1 MNRGRRSEQADA
13 LIEGF
18 RPGVMERLGL
28 GPTRCLAR
36 NPKLVYGRM
45 TGWGQDGP
53 YAQRAGHDINY
64 IALAGALHAIGRK
77 GEAPVPPLNL
87 VGDFGGGGM
96 LLAFGVVRA
105 ARGAALGQGPG
116 RRRRDGRRRA
126 LLMTMFH
133 GLPKT
138 WAWEDERGT
147 NLLDTG
153 AHFYDVYETAD
164 GKYVSIGS
172 IEPQFYAE
180 LLRLTGSRRELRTAD
195 GRKRVARAE
204 GAHRRD
210 LQDEDARRVVRDHG
224 AHRRLLRAGAVVPE
238 RGAEAPAQR
247 RARHVRAVLMAY
259 ASGGP
264 VAAAFAATRPERTL
278 ALILYA
284 AMAASRPDDD
294 VTWAWSDEQR
304 AEAFGE
310 FAKVWGTGANID
322 RLAPSAADDERVR
335 AWLGRLERQSLS
347 PAALIRV
354 GAMHASFD
362 VKPLLA
368 SIRVPT
374 LVLHRVGDEMV
385 DPRHSYFLAE
395 RIPGAKHVELPGAD
409 NLAMVGD
416 TESLLG
422 EVEDFLTGGRR
433 SGEPDREL
441 LTVLFTD
448 IVDATPTASRLGDAR
463 WRALLADHDKS
474 VRAELDRYGGV
485 EVKTIGDAFLATFSG
500 PPSQAA
506 RCARSILAAAQRL
519 GIELRCGLHTG
530 ECEHIGGDVGGMA
543 VHIAARVSALAGP
556 NEVLASGTT
565 YGTVVGSGLDWTYR
579 GEERLKGVP
588 GSWPLF
594 VLDA

>member
-1 MNRGRRSEQADA
+1 MATEPVERTQWVHSGDTDVAYRVIGDGPMDVVFVGGLVSH
-13 LIEGF
+13 IEVMLDE
-18 RPGVMERLGL
+18 PGMERWFLRLG
-28 GPTRCLAR
+28 RIAR
-36 NPKLVYGRM
+36 VVLVDRRG
-45 TGWGQDGP
+45 
-53 YAQRAGHDINY
+53 
-64 IALAGALHAIGRK
+64 IGMS
-77 GEAPVPPLNL
+77 GTPPSDWS
-87 VGDFGGGGM
+87 V
-96 LLAFGVVRA
+96 
-105 ARGAALGQGPG
+105 
-116 RRRRDGRRRA
+116 
-126 LLMTMFH
+126 
-133 GLPKT
+133 
-138 WAWEDERGT
+138 EDEVADIAAV
-147 NLLDTG
+147 LDAVG
-153 AHFYDVYETAD
+153 
-164 GKYVSIGS
+164 
-172 IEPQFYAE
+172 IE
-180 LLRLTGSRRELRTAD
+180 
-195 GRKRVARAE
+195 
-204 GAHRRD
+204 
-210 LQDEDARRVVRDHG
+210 
-224 AHRRLLRAGAVVPE
+224 
-238 RGAEAPAQR
+238 
-247 RARHVRAVLMAY
+247 RAVLMAY